1 MDDSSDDELFSYANK
16 QKLTFSSN
24 IDFKNLD
31 CKNSSSSSEDDD
43 CNDNGDDCDSD
54 VEELITKK
62 TKLENN
68 EICTP
73 QGKSNPLLQRIA
85 QLNDIV
91 SPSPSPSSVVPTTGK
106 QKKRPA
112 TRRHKKTEPVNI
124 SLLKKRFDDEEDDD
138 DYDYKLFSTN
148 NDILTQSPADS
159 LSIVLKIRL
168 HGAIEKYEIK
178 KADSMAVL
186 IQKIASKE
194 NVLAR
199 KISLSWR
206 NSVLETTV
214 SPKTLGLTIADIL
227 ECYIHEDIADKENSI
242 NVKIQSKDHSTEYAV
257 HINDKV
263 QLVIEQFCQ
272 THGGKFTNSKFSF
285 DGESIEVG
293 ATYSSLDMMD
303 GDIIDAVL
311 N

>member
-43 CNDNGDDCDSD
+43 CNDNGDDDDSD

-62 TKLENN
+62 TKLDNN
-68 EICTP
+68 EICAP

-85 QLNDIV
+85 ELNDIV
-91 SPSPSPSSVVPTTGK
+91 SPSPSSVVPPGK
-106 QKKRPA
+106 QRIRPA
-112 TRRHKKTEPVNI
+112 TRRRKKTEPVNI
-124 SLLKKRFDDEEDDD
+124 SLLKKRFDDEEEDDD
-138 DYDYKLFSTN
+138 NDYKLFSTN
-148 NDILTQSPADS
+148 NDILTQSSADS

-168 HGAIEKYEIK
+168 HGAIEKYEVK
-178 KADSMAVL
+178 KADSMGVL
-186 IQKIASKE
+186 IQKIAMKE

-227 ECYIHEDIADKENSI
+227 ECYIHEDIADKENRI
-242 NVKIQSKDHSTEYAV
+242 NVKIQSKEHSTGYTV
-257 HINDKV
+257 HINDKIHV
-263 QLVIEQFCQ
+263 IIEQFCQ

-285 DGESIEVG
+285 DGESIEVD

-303 GDIIDAVL
+303 GDIIDAIL
-311 N
+311 K